1 MNAMKSIRLF
11 LLPLLLLGLF
21 LTGCDSSADGDEGT
35 TMVTLFLQ
43 PTVAGTP
50 LSTDLSTT
58 YTVNGATISFSS
70 ARMYIS
76 EITLLRKDGT
86 AVSFEGETITVPAKD
101 ANDNDITHTVT
112 DQIVLAKH
120 DAGVH
125 KYMLGEVPEGEYT
138 GVRYKVGIAGTT
150 NRVDPSQVPATH
162 PLAKQTDR
170 NNHWNWNA
178 GYQFIRMDGLV
189 DTNAD
194 GTPDEVWETH
204 LGTANF
210 LTDLNL
216 AMDFQL
222 NDGEGVE
229 LHIIAD
235 YGKLLQDVDLN
246 NPDERLC
253 HTGNNL
259 PVANKVGAMIG
270 EAFEFHGVHEATGHD
285 HN

>member
-1 MNAMKSIRLF
+1 MTSFRLF
-11 LLPLLLLGLF
+11 LLPLLLLGVL
-21 LTGCDSSADGDEGT
+21 LTGCDTTADGDEGT

-43 PTVAGTP
+43 PTIAGTP
-50 LSTDLSTT
+50 LSTDLNTT
-58 YTVNGATISFSS
+58 YTVNGATLSFTS
-70 ARMYIS
+70 ARMYLS

-86 AVSFEGETITVPAKD
+86 IVSLEGETITVPAKD

-125 KYMLGEVPEGEYT
+125 KYMLGAVPEGEYT
-138 GVRYKVGIAGTT
+138 GIRYKVGIAGTT

-189 DTNAD
+189 DTDAD
-194 GTPDEVWETH
+194 GTPDEPWEVH

-210 LTDLNL
+210 LRDVNL
-216 AMDFQL
+216 SLDFEL
-222 NDGEGVE
+222 RDGEARD
-229 LHIIAD
+229 LHIIVD
-235 YGKLLQDVDLN
+235 YAKLLQDVDLN

-253 HTGNNL
+253 HTADNL

-270 EAFEFHGVHEATGHD
+270 SAFEFHGVHESGGH
-285 HN
+285 N